1 MKTFVARQP
10 IIDCNRSVIGYE
22 LLYRHSGSS
31 LSFDSLD
38 GNSASAHV
46 ISHSLFGAGL
56 ENLVTGKLAFIN
68 FTRQLLVQGIPNL
81 LPRDSIA
88 VEILETIHPDEEVI
102 AACRSLKKQGYL
114 LALDDYVH
122 SPALEPLLQCAA
134 IVKFDVKSTGIVR
147 PDRHVPHFQTRGLKA
162 LAEKIETWTDFERAQ
177 VLGYSYFQGYFFAR
191 PVLVAGRQTPSLKLS
206 QCQLLEAIQHP
217 DLDFAKIER
226 IIKQD
231 VSLSYKLLRY
241 INSVRFARSITIDS
255 IGQTLVLLG
264 EVEVRRWAS
273 LLLLCSLGEN
283 KTRELVILALVR
295 ARFCELLGDAAG
307 MSDRKSSLFLM
318 GMFSLLDALLDG
330 NIEEALEGLP
340 LDKDVTGALLGRS
353 NADSRFRSIFRLVCD
368 YEAADWAPVSRH
380 ALFLRIPEDAP
391 AVAYTA
397 ALQWADSVLS

>member
-1 MKTFVARQP
+1 MRTFVARQP
-10 IIDCNRSVIGYE
+10 IIDCTRSVIGYE
-22 LLYRHSGSS
+22 LLYRHSASS
-31 LSFDSLD
+31 LCFDAVD
-38 GNSASAHV
+38 GCSASAHV

-56 ENLVTGKLAFIN
+56 ENLVSGKLAFIN
-68 FTRQLLVQGIPNL
+68 FTRQLLVQGFPNL
-81 LPRDSIA
+81 LPNDSVV

-122 SPALEPLLQCAA
+122 SEAFEPLLQCAA
-134 IVKFDVKSTGIVR
+134 IVKFDVKSAGLVR
-147 PDRHVPHFQTRGLKA
+147 PDRQVPHFQTRGLKA
-162 LAEKIETWTDFERAQ
+162 LAEKIETWADFERAQ

-191 PVLVAGRQTPSLKLS
+191 PVLVAGRRTPSLKLS
-206 QCQLLEAIQHP
+206 QCQLLEAVQHP

-241 INSVRFARSITIDS
+241 INSARFARPITIDS
-255 IGQTLVLLG
+255 IGQSLLLLG

-295 ARFCELLGDAAG
+295 ARFCELLGEAAR
-307 MSDRKSSLFLM
+307 MPDRKASLFLM
-318 GMFSLLDALLDG
+318 GMFSLLDALLDA
-330 NIEEALEGLP
+330 NLEEALQGLP

-353 NADSRFRSIFRLVCD
+353 GADSRFSSTFQLVCD
-368 YEAADWAPVSRH
+368 YEAADWPSVSRH
-380 ALFLRIPEDAP
+380 ALFLHIPEDFP
-391 AVAYTA
+391 GVAYTT
-397 ALQWADSVLS
+397 ALQWAESVLS